1 MIAQNLLA
9 ECSRSGVIVT
19 LSGNKLRLKGPPEAI
34 KAAADR
40 IRPHREDVIRHL
52 LDQFQFELV
61 EQDANPEELHRVN
74 NMAWE
79 FMQADGM
86 TFSDAINKAAA
97 IVATCDVA
105 ACEAAY
111 TNVQELWRRITAGEK
126 LQS

>member
-9 ECSRSGVIVT
+9 ECSRSGVIVS
-19 LSGNKLRLKGPPEAI
+19 LSGDKLRLKGPQEAI
-34 KAAADR
+34 QTAAER
-40 IRPHREDVIRHL
+40 IRPHKEDVIRYL
-52 LDQFQFELV
+52 LSQFQFELV

-86 TFSDAINKAAA
+86 TFQDAINKAAM

-105 ACEAAY
+105 ACESAY
-111 TNVQELWRRITAGEK
+111 INVLELWRRITAGEK